1 MPASAL
7 LMNSSTEAEPFGAA
21 AEQNSAALPAILNAS
36 GDLLLMLDK
45 SGRIVEA
52 NAVARRVLPAAV
64 LDARQS
70 LANFGEPD
78 QRERTNAALA
88 EALSGRR
95 GRVTWQSPT
104 EDASVWDLS
113 LFQVPAS
120 NGGESLVGVLG
131 RELPTGTDAGREKE
145 RPRQIQAA
153 LERTVLALEAGEI
166 GVWEWDFVSGSF
178 IWDQRMRALWGLP
191 DHATP
196 TYELFREALN
206 PADLE
211 RSDGALTSATNPAR
225 DGDYEVEYRVIGIK
239 DGVERWVLAQGRAF
253 FEDGQAVRMVGT
265 ARDVTERKQREAHVR
280 FLMREIAHRSKN
292 LLAVIQAMARQ
303 TAVTA
308 GSAHDFEQIFSARLQ
323 ALAASHDILMD
334 EDWHGASIEELVR
347 TQVGHYADLI
357 GSRIDLAGP
366 EMMLKPEA
374 AQNLGLA
381 LHELSTNAAK
391 YGGLSNEGGH
401 VQIRWSLADGRFK
414 ISWQE
419 VGGPA
424 VSAPAREGFGHK
436 VVTRIV
442 TLALEGK
449 VDLRFEPSGLVWG
462 LDIPDKYVLARGSSG
477 RG

>member
-1 MPASAL
+1 MLTTSQ
-7 LMNSSTEAEPFGAA
+7 SSEAEPLTLSVADSEIDGAEASAA
-21 AEQNSAALPAILNAS
+21 AHTS
-36 GDLLLMLDK
+36 DL
-45 SGRIVEA
+45 A
-52 NAVARRVLPAAV
+52 
-64 LDARQS
+64 Q
-70 LANFGEPD
+70 PD
-78 QRERTNAALA
+78 LR
-88 EALSGRR
+88 
-95 GRVTWQSPT
+95 
-104 EDASVWDLS
+104 
-113 LFQVPAS
+113 
-120 NGGESLVGVLG
+120 
-131 RELPTGTDAGREKE
+131 K
-145 RPRQIQAA
+145 A
-153 LERTVLALEAGEI
+153 LERTTLALEAGEI

-191 DHATP
+191 EGVVP
-196 TYELFREALN
+196 TYEVFRNALN

-211 RSDGALTSATNPAR
+211 RSDGAINAAINPAR
-225 DGDYEVEYRVIGIK
+225 NGEYEVEYRVIGIK
-239 DGVERWVLAQGRAF
+239 DGLERWILAQGRTF
-253 FEDGQAVRMVGT
+253 FENGKAMRLIGT

-347 TQVGHYADLI
+347 TQVGHYVDLI
-357 GSRIDLAGP
+357 GTRIHLAGP
-366 EMMLKPEA
+366 ELMLKPEA

-381 LHELSTNAAK
+381 LHELATNAAK
-391 YGGLSNEGGH
+391 YGALSNEDGD
-401 VQIRWSLADGRFK
+401 VEIRWEIGDGRFK

-419 VGGPA
+419 IDGPP
-424 VSAPAREGFGHK
+424 VSPPAREGFGHK

-449 VDLRFEPSGLVWG
+449 VDLRFEPSGLVWE
-462 LDIPDKYVLARGSSG
+462 LDIPDKHTLSRGVSG